1 MTNII
6 GLGQDLDGKIT
17 NSRIVVTEELGIQRM
32 TEITTATTYSAG
44 LSSIDGGGLNVP
56 AIYSIHPEFPNM
68 SVETVSVSNKPGGL
82 AEITTQYVGF
92 LNDVEFYW
100 PPDQIPASFA
110 PNPAAAPKIIPGIRL
125 FPAGTKFNKFSNPGG
140 DWVHFPIVVQINF
153 IDSIE
158 NEELLYSDWVV
169 GETPIPGSFRG
180 ITLPQSPVSPYSEP
194 TPNPIPDTGFSQL
207 IYFGVLLSSI
217 NVDRRG
223 ALYNQVRITFKDFY
237 RLLEYR
243 VQSA

>member
-44 LSSIDGGGLNVP
+44 LSSIGGGGLNVP
-56 AIYSIHPEFPNM
+56 AIYSIHPEFQNM
-68 SVETVSVSNKPGGL
+68 SVEAVSVSNKPGGL

-100 PPDQIPASFA
+100 PPDQTPASFA
-110 PNPAAAPKIIPGIRL
+110 PNPAAAPKIVPGIRL
-125 FPAGTKFNKFSNPGG
+125 FPAGTPFDKFLNPSG
-140 DWVHFPIVVQINF
+140 DWVHFPVVVQISF
-153 IDSIE
+153 IDSVA
-158 NEELLYSDWVV
+158 NEELLYSDWKVNV
-169 GETPIPGSFRG
+169 TEMPSGFRG
-180 ITLPQSPVSPYSEP
+180 YPLPQPPVAPYAE
-194 TPNPIPDTGFSQL
+194 NLPDPVPDGFKRL
-207 IYFGVLLSSI
+207 VYFGPRLSSI

-223 ALYNQVRITFKDFY
+223 SLFNQVRITFKDYYKVFLY
-237 RLLEYR
+237 Q
-243 VQSA
+243 VGSA